1 MKTTDAFT
9 RGQDLIDTI
18 LQKMGQIKKWQ
29 GKFVSKILLL
39 CLSMGGRFNFM
50 QMGREGNYNEQTY
63 RNNFEKSFDFLKF
76 NIELVKN
83 HTSKNVILVF
93 DPSFITKSGK
103 HTPKL
108 GVFYSG
114 KASQYKKG
122 LEIGGI
128 AAVDIKQNT
137 AYHLE
142 AIQSPAANKESVNSQ
157 YTLVDHYADLIIERA
172 SKLEQISNILV
183 VDGYFPKYKF
193 IEPIK
198 RRTNLTII
206 SRLRDDA
213 NLKYIY
219 NGAKSKGRGRPRKY
233 LGKVNT
239 KKIDKRIFKK
249 KYEDTNMIIYGAIV
263 YSVSLK
269 RKIKVAYVEFL
280 DDSNKVSFTKLFF
293 STDTDMD
300 AIDIVKYYKH
310 RFQIEYLYRDS
321 KQFTGLEHCQAR
333 SENKLYFH
341 FNTSLT
347 SVSIGKILLRD
358 GLDKSLPMS
367 LSISDIKTE
376 FRNRNMIFRIFSMYG
391 FDQSLI
397 KIAHDESYEHKIY
410 RTLLNFGKIA
420 A

>member
-1 MKTTDAFT
+1 
-9 RGQDLIDTI
+9 
-18 LQKMGQIKKWQ
+18 
-29 GKFVSKILLL
+29 
-39 CLSMGGRFNFM
+39 
-50 QMGREGNYNEQTY
+50 
-63 RNNFEKSFDFLKF
+63 
-76 NIELVKN
+76 
-83 HTSKNVILVF
+83 
-93 DPSFITKSGK
+93 
-103 HTPKL
+103 
-108 GVFYSG
+108 
-114 KASQYKKG
+114 
-122 LEIGGI
+122 
-128 AAVDIKQNT
+128 
-137 AYHLE
+137 
-142 AIQSPAANKESVNSQ
+142 
-157 YTLVDHYADLIIERA
+157 
-172 SKLEQISNILV
+172 
-183 VDGYFPKYKF
+183 
-193 IEPIK
+193 
-198 RRTNLTII
+198 
-206 SRLRDDA
+206 
-213 NLKYIY
+213 
-219 NGAKSKGRGRPRKY
+219 

-249 KYEDTNMIIYGAIV
+249 KCEDTDMIIYGAIV

-397 KIAHDESYEHKIY
+397 KMWSHRI
-410 RTLLNFGKIA
+410 G
-420 A
+420 